1 MSHRGLP
8 FYVRTVSIWT
18 SSRVRQHAHRDRE
31 FLAPYPVV
39 RVQDRGHANRLLV
52 SDLGVQIRTKLTFRS
67 SAGSSSCVRAG
78 DGAGAARCNPGMVA
92 SEQVE
97 CD

>member
-1 MSHRGLP
+1 
-8 FYVRTVSIWT
+8 
-18 SSRVRQHAHRDRE
+18 
-31 FLAPYPVV
+31 
-39 RVQDRGHANRLLV
+39 LLV